1 MKKAT
6 VALLLALFFAPVAIA
21 ILLNS
26 QWLDWRP
33 GSTRNHGELLQPA
46 VRLPEFSLD
55 TASGSRVT
63 REALA
68 GQWQLLHYRSARCS
82 EACLEDLYWMRQIR
96 LGQDRHQPEV
106 DLMLVTPGVLDN
118 ETLRAIHDLADDYR
132 VFAGQA
138 GQTLAAAL
146 PDPGVEAISY
156 IVDPKG
162 HIILSYPQDA
172 DLNGMRRDLSR
183 LLTWTQTGPE

>member
-1 MKKAT
+1 MKKTTIFA
-6 VALLLALFFAPVAIA
+6 VLALFLAPVVIA

-33 GSTRNHGELLQPA
+33 GSTRNYGELLQPA
-46 VRLPEFSLD
+46 VRLPEFEQK
-55 TASGSRVT
+55 TAAGETVT
-63 REALA
+63 RETLA
-68 GQWQLLHYRSARCS
+68 GQWQLLHYRAAGCDD
-82 EACLEDLYWMRQIR
+82 ACLEDLYWLRQIR

-106 DLMLVTPGVLDN
+106 ALMFVTPGEVDE
-118 ETLRAIHDLADDYR
+118 ETLAEIHELADDYR
-132 VFAGQA
+132 VFEGDAGSA
-138 GQTLAAAL
+138 LSPAL
-146 PDPGVEAISY
+146 PDAGLEAISY

-162 HIILSYPQDA
+162 HIILRYPQDA

>member
-1 MKKAT
+1 MKKVT

-46 VRLPEFSLD
+46 VRLPEFELQ
-55 TASGSRVT
+55 TAAGNRVSRET
-63 REALA
+63 LA
-68 GQWQLLHYRSARCS
+68 GQWQLLHYRPAGCS
-82 EACLEDLYWMRQIR
+82 EACLEDLYWLRQIR
-96 LGQDRHQPEV
+96 LGQDRHQPEI
-106 DLMLVTPGVLDN
+106 DLMLVTPGEVNND
-118 ETLRAIHDLADDYR
+118 TLSAIHDLAEDFR
-132 VFAGQA
+132 VVSGTAGK
-138 GQTLAAAL
+138 TLGTAL
-146 PDPGVEAISY
+146 PDPGLKPISY

>member
-6 VALLLALFFAPVAIA
+6 ISAVLALFLAPVVIA

-33 GSTRNHGELLQPA
+33 DSTRNYGELLQPA
-46 VRLPEFSLD
+46 VRLPEFELQ
-55 TASGSRVT
+55 TASGDTVT
-63 REALA
+63 RETLA
-68 GQWQLLHYRSARCS
+68 DQWQLLHYRAAGCN

-106 DLMLVTPGVLDN
+106 ALMFMTPGEVSD
-118 ETLRAIHDLADDYR
+118 ETLAEIHDLADDYR
-132 VFAGQA
+132 VFASDA
-138 GQTLAAAL
+138 GSALAPAL
-146 PDPGVEAISY
+146 PDAGLEAISY

-162 HIILSYPQDA
+162 HIILRYPQDA